1 MSKLTKT
8 TALFFVAMLF
18 FISLSTENYGLLL
31 TSQLQNT
38 GSENSGSYLSTEKPN
53 LFFLN
58 RHEERL
64 ETSVKSLPNSK
75 LKNQINDVCSNS
87 ISTEVRILSINSGY
101 LSYSVTVY
109 RNLTN
114 CDIVFPFHYF
124 W

>member
-31 TSQLQNT
+31 TSQLQNA

-114 CDIVFPFHYF
+114 SDIVFPFHYF

>member
-31 TSQLQNT
+31 TSQHQNT